1 MNQTKVIIKTSDF
14 VNTAVVMFLN
24 LILLVVTAKY
34 VKRALDVGKKHLT
47 GYLYG
52 KTSKHLPEQNEHT
65 KSS

>member
-1 MNQTKVIIKTSDF
+1 MKVIIKTSDF
-14 VNTAVVMFLN
+14 VNTVVVMFLN
-24 LILLVVTAKY
+24 LILLVVTVKY

-47 GYLYG
+47 GYYADG